1 MMRYGLPTQD
11 EINRWDDLER
21 AKGCEMVR
29 VIDTAALVAQVEKT
43 LAEKNLE
50 LWVSPE
56 FLVGWGA
63 AAISTKS
70 KVCQYVAYGPSKEKA
85 IVNLLNKLKF
95 KGIL

>member
-1 MMRYGLPTQD
+1 MVYELLTQD
-11 EINRWDDLER
+11 EVNRWDDLER
-21 AKGCEMVR
+21 AKGCEMVQ
-29 VIDTAALVAQVEKT
+29 VNTEALVAQVEKT

-63 AAISTKS
+63 AAVSTES
-70 KVCQYVAYGPSKEKA
+70 KVCQYVAYGPSKQKS

-95 KGIL
+95 KGVL